1 MCFFVSVLVCGA
13 FLTQR
18 STRFS
23 LHVCLLFDGF
33 GKKGKPRRKQGQPG
47 RLWSHLLSLMFGWR
61 NLRKSLK
68 TLEKNDILSPFA
80 LCVGACFHHCDLMF
94 SRMLSNASLR
104 ISKAFSACF
113 LALCLARPSFQSQ
126 PEISILIW
134 YLHTKNVK
142 HTRQRV
148 GGKS

>member
-1 MCFFVSVLVCGA
+1 MYFSIRFWCVVR

-18 STRFS
+18 SEVLIT
-23 LHVCLLFDGF
+23 CLLVVRWFWQKGQA
-33 GKKGKPRRKQGQPG
+33 KKETRATRTASKPF
-47 RLWSHLLSLMFGWR
+47 WSLMFGCR
-61 NLRKSLK
+61 NLRKSFK
-68 TLEKNDILSPFA
+68 TLGKNYILSPFA
-80 LCVGACFHHCDLMF
+80 LCVEACFHHCDLMF
-94 SRMLSNASLR
+94 ARMFSNASLR
-104 ISKAFSACF
+104 ISEAFSACV

-134 YLHTKNVK
+134 YLHTKNAK